1 MRALYLGGPGP
12 VKIGLTKDGLTIG
25 EATPTPPPEFEYD
38 TVLIGNTKGYLS
50 IPALK
55 TLGKWK
61 VSVGLMGR
69 GGTPLS
75 TFIPWARNDAPL
87 RLAQMRA
94 SLDPVRSLVVAKAFV
109 SAKTGRAVPPSIRTR
124 AALIGYE
131 GRVDTEYWAER
142 GIHRVSGFS
151 KTLNRKATVPVN
163 AAINYAEGVW
173 SVRCRSIIAEVG
185 LDPAVPFLH
194 TASRDKDGFS
204 YDVQELGR
212 DLVDGVAL
220 TYAKEHPEAFVRD
233 DWWVYR
239 LIPSA
244 ARDLA
249 LRTCDALSQK
259 VRYQGERV
267 TFDSQIKRELQRLG
281 VWLRGSS
288 RSFEFGITRP

>member
-109 SAKTGRAVPPSIRTR
+109 SATP
-124 AALIGYE
+124 
-131 GRVDTEYWAER
+131 
-142 GIHRVSGFS
+142 
-151 KTLNRKATVPVN
+151 
-163 AAINYAEGVW
+163 
-173 SVRCRSIIAEVG
+173 
-185 LDPAVPFLH
+185 
-194 TASRDKDGFS
+194 
-204 YDVQELGR
+204 
-212 DLVDGVAL
+212 
-220 TYAKEHPEAFVRD
+220 
-233 DWWVYR
+233 
-239 LIPSA
+239 
-244 ARDLA
+244 
-249 LRTCDALSQK
+249 
-259 VRYQGERV
+259 
-267 TFDSQIKRELQRLG
+267 
-281 VWLRGSS
+281 GSP
-288 RSFEFGITRP
+288 GTHD